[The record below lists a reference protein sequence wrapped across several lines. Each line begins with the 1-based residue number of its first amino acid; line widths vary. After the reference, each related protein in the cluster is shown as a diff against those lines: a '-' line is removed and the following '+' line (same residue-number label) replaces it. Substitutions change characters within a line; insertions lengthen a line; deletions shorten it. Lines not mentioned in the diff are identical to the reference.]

1 MRHQKVTYRG
11 LLLCTLLCALA
22 YLTGCQPAPLT
33 MPAAVYKTLIV
44 STSDCTLQREFTAAS
59 VLQPIFNRG
68 QLTTNLKIAKARQEE
83 ALIQFR
89 QTVLTAGNEVNDAL
103 ADLQNA
109 RTTGAL
115 EREQVARLEATL
127 SDTEAQMRYGSGN
140 ALQVLTAR
148 QSLLNA
154 QLGQLNTGYK
164 ELAAYIKLCAALG
177 GHIW

>member
-1 MRHQKVTYRG
+1 
-11 LLLCTLLCALA
+11 
-22 YLTGCQPAPLT
+22 

-44 STSDCTLQREFTAAS
+44 STSDCTLQREFAAAS

-68 QLTTNLKIAKARQEE
+68 QLTTNLKIARARQEE

-103 ADLQNA
+103 ADLQSA

-140 ALQVLTAR
+140 ALQVLMAR